1 MNFSKRDRNI
11 LLVVAGVLVVLA
23 VYFFIF
29 LNLQDKTEALKQENQ
44 ILDDVIVKL
53 KDLDKNREQYLADTE
68 QFKAEN
74 QEIKEEFPAGMK
86 EEDDLLYINGL
97 EGSLGEYYASAIGMP
112 SAVNY
117 EAAYPVP
124 ETINVDEMLA
134 GTVTNTATDAT
145 AEGTEEAEA
154 TEETDGAAT
163 TEGAVLS
170 DASAY
175 TDVKLYY
182 VPVSTAFDVNYVSF
196 KQLVTAMAGDADKKS
211 IEEVAITYN
220 EETGLLSGTMT
231 SNFYYMQGTD
241 EVYETPDV
249 SGVSVGTSNP
259 FRSVR

>member
-23 VYFFIF
+23 VYFFVF
-29 LNLQDKTEALKQENQ
+29 LNLQEKTEALKQENQ

-68 QFKAEN
+68 QFKEEN

-86 EEDDLLYINGL
+86 EEDDILYINGL
-97 EGSLGEYYASAIGMP
+97 EGSLGEYYASALGMP

-134 GTVTNTATDAT
+134 GTTTSTTDTADAV
-145 AEGTEEAEA
+145 AEGTDTAA
-154 TEETDGAAT
+154 VADDTASTD
-163 TEGAVLS
+163 GAVLS

-196 KQLVTAMAGDADKKS
+196 KQLITAMAGDADKKS
-211 IEEVAITYN
+211 IEEVSLTYN

>member
-11 LLVVAGVLVVLA
+11 LLVVVGVLVVLA
-23 VYFFIF
+23 VYFFVF
-29 LNLQDKTEALKQENQ
+29 LNLQEKTEALKQENQ

-68 QFKAEN
+68 QFKEEN

-86 EEDDLLYINGL
+86 EEDDILYINGL
-97 EGSLGEYYASAIGMP
+97 EGSLGEYYASALGMP

-117 EAAYPVP
+117 EAAYPIP

-134 GTVTNTATDAT
+134 GTTTAATETADAA
-145 AEGTEEAEA
+145 AEGTDTAA
-154 TEETDGAAT
+154 AADDTASTD
-163 TEGAVLS
+163 GAVLS

-196 KQLVTAMAGDADKKS
+196 KQLITAMAGDADKKS
-211 IEEVAITYN
+211 IEEVSLTYN

-249 SGVSVGTSNP
+249 SGVSVGTNNP

>member
-23 VYFFIF
+23 VYFFVF
-29 LNLQDKTEALKQENQ
+29 LNLQEKTEALKQENQ

-68 QFKAEN
+68 QFKEEN

-86 EEDDLLYINGL
+86 EEDDILYINGL
-97 EGSLGEYYASAIGMP
+97 EGSLGEYYASALGMP

-117 EAAYPVP
+117 EAAYPIP

-134 GTVTNTATDAT
+134 GTTTAATETADAA
-145 AEGTEEAEA
+145 AEGTDTAA
-154 TEETDGAAT
+154 AADDTASTD
-163 TEGAVLS
+163 GAVLS

-196 KQLVTAMAGDADKKS
+196 KQLITAMAGDADKKS
-211 IEEVAITYN
+211 IEEVSLTYN

-249 SGVSVGTSNP
+249 SGVSVGTNNP

>member
-23 VYFFIF
+23 VYFFVF
-29 LNLQDKTEALKQENQ
+29 LNLQEKTEALKQENQ

-68 QFKAEN
+68 QFKEEN

-86 EEDDLLYINGL
+86 EEDDILYINGL
-97 EGSLGEYYASAIGMP
+97 EGSLGEYYASALGMP

-134 GTVTNTATDAT
+134 GTTTAATDTADAV
-145 AEGTEEAEA
+145 AEGTDTAA
-154 TEETDGAAT
+154 AADDTASTD
-163 TEGAVLS
+163 GAVLS

-182 VPVSTAFDVNYVSF
+182 VPFSTAFDVNYVSF
-196 KQLVTAMAGDADKKS
+196 KQLITAMAGDADKKS
-211 IEEVAITYN
+211 IEEVSLTYN
-220 EETGLLSGTMT
+220 EETGLISGTMT

>member
-11 LLVVAGVLVVLA
+11 LLVVVGVLVALA
-23 VYFFIF
+23 VYFFVF
-29 LNLQDKTEALKQENQ
+29 LNLQEKTEALRKENQ

-53 KDLDKNREQYLADTE
+53 KDLDKNREQYLTDTE
-68 QFKAEN
+68 KYKEEN
-74 QEIKEEFPAGMK
+74 DEIKKEFPAGMK
-86 EEDDLLYINGL
+86 EEDDILYINGL

-117 EAAYPVP
+117 EASYPVP
-124 ETINVDEMLA
+124 ETINIDEMLA
-134 GTVTNTATDAT
+134 GTITTTEGTDAQNSADTANTAGN
-145 AEGTEEAEA
+145 E
-154 TEETDGAAT
+154 AAT

-196 KQLVTAMAGDADKKS
+196 KQLVTAMAGDVDKKS

>member
-23 VYFFIF
+23 VYFFVF
-29 LNLQDKTEALKQENQ
+29 LNLQEKTEALKQENQ

-68 QFKAEN
+68 QFKGEN
-74 QEIKEEFPAGMK
+74 QEIKDEFPAGMK
-86 EEDDLLYINGL
+86 EDDDILYINGL
-97 EGSLGEYYASAIGMP
+97 EGSLGEYYASALGMP

-134 GTVTNTATDAT
+134 GTTTAATDT
-145 AEGTEEAEA
+145 AAVADDTAS
-154 TEETDGAAT
+154 TD
-163 TEGAVLS
+163 GAVLS

-196 KQLVTAMAGDADKKS
+196 KQLITAMAGDADKKS
-211 IEEVAITYN
+211 IEEVSLTYN

>member
-11 LLVVAGVLVVLA
+11 LLIVAGVLVVLA

-196 KQLVTAMAGDADKKS
+196 KQLITAMAGDADKKS
-211 IEEVAITYN
+211 IEEVSLTYN

-249 SGVSVGTSNP
+249 SGVSVGTNNP

>member
-23 VYFFIF
+23 VYFFVF
-29 LNLQDKTEALKQENQ
+29 LNLQEKTEALKQENQ

-68 QFKAEN
+68 QFKEEN

-86 EEDDLLYINGL
+86 EEDDILYINGL
-97 EGSLGEYYASAIGMP
+97 EGSLGEYYASALGMP

-134 GTVTNTATDAT
+134 GTTTAATDT
-145 AEGTEEAEA
+145 AAAADDTAS
-154 TEETDGAAT
+154 TD
-163 TEGAVLS
+163 GAVLS

-196 KQLVTAMAGDADKKS
+196 KQLITAMAGDADKKS
-211 IEEVAITYN
+211 IEEVSLTYN

-249 SGVSVGTSNP
+249 NGVSVGTSNP